1 MMIKSLGEIQSDI
14 EMNLE
19 ECVREFSETE
29 FREIMNEY
37 WKILEEAETC
47 LASNTKIQIGKD
59 SELENTL
66 NSLHITK
73 KGKDSQF
80 TFSKQSRFETPPL

>member
-37 WKILEEAETC
+37 WKMLEEAETC
-47 LASNTKIQIGKD
+47 LASNTKIKIGKD
-59 SELENTL
+59 SELEN
-66 NSLHITK
+66 
-73 KGKDSQF
+73 
-80 TFSKQSRFETPPL
+80 